1 MKKVYWLICIALMT
15 SIVSSNAQETAKKQI
30 YKEELTISD
39 DNNNLLAVID
49 IYGKVTLTENTKYD
63 NVINQLCQRIMTIGV
78 EYTENI
84 NKASDK
90 IEQLNNVIDSANQ
103 RVIFTLNKISEI
115 QQAWIPPKPE
125 PKVEVKP
132 EPKKRKKFLGIF

>member
-103 RVIFTLNKISEI
+103 RVIFTLNKY
-115 QQAWIPPKPE
+115 QKFNKHGYHPNQN
-125 PKVEVKP
+125 
-132 EPKKRKKFLGIF
+132 RK